1 MVEELPIRYVGDA
14 NLKIPLTM
22 QCPVPIS
29 YGPMDKYL
37 SDAVKTIRGRMTI
50 HLNRVDKYLDTLDRV
65 AINTDGGYNNLFKAI
80 RMQLHVPKRFT
91 EDMMRHQLSS
101 YLIER
106 VEFFYP
112 QMVDYLK
119 SKKLT
124 FTSYVIGVY
133 NGRVWADEFLIGAIG
148 MMYNVR
154 ITVVSPYFS
163 DVWNIFHDGRAQP
176 DIVLVC
182 NGQYFGSGRD
192 NITHFSGTR
201 GKGKSWQCVGS
212 DQRVHEIGLYSG
224 YTEGRKTAI
233 DLFTITINRE
243 LLFKTNTML
252 TDVNRLCR
260 DVNAICVERDQVI
273 EKLDELKITL
283 GDFKRLTSYYVEEEN
298 TVRDNVM
305 PPKERTVE
313 IVPSFARAIP
323 KIRVKDSRTT
333 NFGQQLVNEAFQII
347 SEDCNT
353 REEEVSCEHEMSS
366 GSKENGQHQQH
377 EDVSTDSTHL
387 PNESLQTM
395 NGNTSTHKEE
405 VPREHEVSNI
415 THNKRQH
422 CERQHTTS
430 DKKRF
435 KQSHHAH
442 VPEKAPVSETKLH
455 LEKEKKIKKQK
466 HSQVKVH
473 TTKKPKKPQTQ
484 TTQSIHGQTQEQH
497 AVETITKEFHS
508 DQQVNTEPVIQ
519 TIDRVSEDDVAIT
532 QSIDTQAEQDH
543 AVEAIMKELNNE
555 NDVNTEP
562 DVQVIDRGDEDD
574 SVRIIEIDELI
585 QSRVESL
592 NVPDMLPE
600 EENDS
605 RITGLF
611 DTRLKIPGMKVVTV
625 QPIAYDDELFGD
637 KLPIVSIDIKQEI
650 KEEIIPDEHTPT
662 ATTSN
667 HQELDA
673 SQQHSEP
680 NTIQGKLSKILPTQK
695 PDELQVHIPQ
705 SSTSVS
711 ALRYQP
717 RQKKVDRRSV
727 TVHKQIDETT
737 IQGPIPKKD
746 QLDNMFYCDKC
757 PKSFKDKAYCRKHM
771 TRLCPALTD
780 IQCLKCPH
788 CDKMYRH
795 DKNYREHLSIHD
807 GIKRFKCGKCG
818 EKFFTDMQVLKHRTL
833 CCAKK

>member
-1 MVEELPIRYVGDA
+1 
-14 NLKIPLTM
+14 
-22 QCPVPIS
+22 
-29 YGPMDKYL
+29 
-37 SDAVKTIRGRMTI
+37 
-50 HLNRVDKYLDTLDRV
+50 
-65 AINTDGGYNNLFKAI
+65 
-80 RMQLHVPKRFT
+80 
-91 EDMMRHQLSS
+91 
-101 YLIER
+101 
-106 VEFFYP
+106 
-112 QMVDYLK
+112 
-119 SKKLT
+119 
-124 FTSYVIGVY
+124 
-133 NGRVWADEFLIGAIG
+133 
-148 MMYNVR
+148 
-154 ITVVSPYFS
+154 
-163 DVWNIFHDGRAQP
+163 
-176 DIVLVC
+176 
-182 NGQYFGSGRD
+182 
-192 NITHFSGTR
+192 
-201 GKGKSWQCVGS
+201 
-212 DQRVHEIGLYSG
+212 
-224 YTEGRKTAI
+224 
-233 DLFTITINRE
+233 
-243 LLFKTNTML
+243 ML
-252 TDVNRLCR
+252 TDINCLCC
-260 DVNAICVERDQVI
+260 DVNAICIERDQVI

-283 GDFKRLTSYYVEEEN
+283 GNFKRLTSYYVEEEN

-323 KIRVKDSRTT
+323 KIRVKDSCTT

-353 REEEVSCEHEMSS
+353 RKEEVSCEHEMSS

-395 NGNTSTHKEE
+395 NGNTSTHKE
-405 VPREHEVSNI
+405 VPCEHEVSNI

-466 HSQVKVH
+466 HFQVKVH

-519 TIDRVSEDDVAIT
+519 TIDRVSEDDLAIT

-611 DTRLKIPGMKVVTV
+611 DTRLKIPRMKVVTV

-650 KEEIIPDEHTPT
+650 KEEIIPDEHTP
-662 ATTSN
+662 
-667 HQELDA
+667 
-673 SQQHSEP
+673 
-680 NTIQGKLSKILPTQK
+680 KILPTQK

-711 ALRYQP
+711 ALRYKP

-737 IQGPIPKKD
+737 IQGPIPKKE
-746 QLDNMFYCDKC
+746 QLDDMFYCDKC

-833 CCAKK
+833 YCAKK

>member
-1 MVEELPIRYVGDA
+1 
-14 NLKIPLTM
+14 
-22 QCPVPIS
+22 
-29 YGPMDKYL
+29 
-37 SDAVKTIRGRMTI
+37 
-50 HLNRVDKYLDTLDRV
+50 
-65 AINTDGGYNNLFKAI
+65 
-80 RMQLHVPKRFT
+80 
-91 EDMMRHQLSS
+91 
-101 YLIER
+101 
-106 VEFFYP
+106 
-112 QMVDYLK
+112 
-119 SKKLT
+119 
-124 FTSYVIGVY
+124 
-133 NGRVWADEFLIGAIG
+133 
-148 MMYNVR
+148 
-154 ITVVSPYFS
+154 
-163 DVWNIFHDGRAQP
+163 
-176 DIVLVC
+176 
-182 NGQYFGSGRD
+182 
-192 NITHFSGTR
+192 
-201 GKGKSWQCVGS
+201 
-212 DQRVHEIGLYSG
+212 
-224 YTEGRKTAI
+224 
-233 DLFTITINRE
+233 
-243 LLFKTNTML
+243 ML
-252 TDVNRLCR
+252 TDVNRLCH
-260 DVNAICVERDQVI
+260 DVNAICIERDQVI

-313 IVPSFARAIP
+313 IVPSFARPIP
-323 KIRVKDSRTT
+323 KIHVKDSRTT

-395 NGNTSTHKEE
+395 NGNTSTHKE

-466 HSQVKVH
+466 HFQVKVH

-519 TIDRVSEDDVAIT
+519 TIDRVSEDDVVIT

-555 NDVNTEP
+555 NDINTEP

-662 ATTSN
+662 PTTSN

-711 ALRYQP
+711 ALRYKP
-717 RQKKVDRRSV
+717 RQKRSIEEV
-727 TVHKQIDETT
+727 
-737 IQGPIPKKD
+737 
-746 QLDNMFYCDKC
+746 
-757 PKSFKDKAYCRKHM
+757 
-771 TRLCPALTD
+771 
-780 IQCLKCPH
+780 
-788 CDKMYRH
+788 
-795 DKNYREHLSIHD
+795 
-807 GIKRFKCGKCG
+807 
-818 EKFFTDMQVLKHRTL
+818 
-833 CCAKK
+833 

>member
-1 MVEELPIRYVGDA
+1 M
-14 NLKIPLTM
+14 
-22 QCPVPIS
+22 
-29 YGPMDKYL
+29 
-37 SDAVKTIRGRMTI
+37 
-50 HLNRVDKYLDTLDRV
+50 
-65 AINTDGGYNNLFKAI
+65 
-80 RMQLHVPKRFT
+80 
-91 EDMMRHQLSS
+91 
-101 YLIER
+101 
-106 VEFFYP
+106 
-112 QMVDYLK
+112 
-119 SKKLT
+119 
-124 FTSYVIGVY
+124 
-133 NGRVWADEFLIGAIG
+133 
-148 MMYNVR
+148 
-154 ITVVSPYFS
+154 
-163 DVWNIFHDGRAQP
+163 
-176 DIVLVC
+176 
-182 NGQYFGSGRD
+182 
-192 NITHFSGTR
+192 
-201 GKGKSWQCVGS
+201 
-212 DQRVHEIGLYSG
+212 
-224 YTEGRKTAI
+224 
-233 DLFTITINRE
+233 
-243 LLFKTNTML
+243 
-252 TDVNRLCR
+252 
-260 DVNAICVERDQVI
+260 
-273 EKLDELKITL
+273 
-283 GDFKRLTSYYVEEEN
+283 
-298 TVRDNVM
+298 
-305 PPKERTVE
+305 
-313 IVPSFARAIP
+313 
-323 KIRVKDSRTT
+323 
-333 NFGQQLVNEAFQII
+333 
-347 SEDCNT
+347 
-353 REEEVSCEHEMSS
+353 
-366 GSKENGQHQQH
+366 
-377 EDVSTDSTHL
+377 
-387 PNESLQTM
+387 
-395 NGNTSTHKEE
+395 
-405 VPREHEVSNI
+405 SNI

-466 HSQVKVH
+466 HFQVKVH

-484 TTQSIHGQTQEQH
+484 TTPSIHGQTQEQH

-555 NDVNTEP
+555 NNVNTEP

-574 SVRIIEIDELI
+574 GVRIIEIDELI

-592 NVPDMLPE
+592 NVPDILPE

-662 ATTSN
+662 PTTSN

-680 NTIQGKLSKILPTQK
+680 NTIQGELSKILPTQK
-695 PDELQVHIPQ
+695 PDKLQVHIPQ

-711 ALRYQP
+711 ALRYKP

-727 TVHKQIDETT
+727 TVHKQIDETM

-746 QLDNMFYCDKC
+746 QLDDMFYCDKC
-757 PKSFKDKAYCRKHM
+757 PKSFKDKAYCQKHM
-771 TRLCPALTD
+771 THLCAALTD
-780 IQCLKCPH
+780 IQCLKYPH

-795 DKNYREHLSIHD
+795 DKNYHEHLSIHD
-807 GIKRFKCGKCG
+807 GIKRFTCGKCG
-818 EKFFTDMQVLKHRTL
+818 EKFFTDIQVLKHRRL
-833 CCAKK
+833 SCARK

>member
-1 MVEELPIRYVGDA
+1 
-14 NLKIPLTM
+14 
-22 QCPVPIS
+22 
-29 YGPMDKYL
+29 MDKYL
-37 SDAVKTIRGRMTI
+37 SDAVKKIRGRMTI

-65 AINTDGGYNNLFKAI
+65 AIATDGGYNNLFKAI

-119 SKKLT
+119 SKQLT

-163 DVWNIFHDGRAQP
+163 DVWNVFHDGHAQP

-182 NGQYFGSGRD
+182 NGAYFGSGRD

-212 DQRVHEIGLYSG
+212 GQTVDEIGLYSG
-224 YTEGRKTAI
+224 FSEGRKTAI

-260 DVNAICVERDQVI
+260 NVNAICVERDQVI
-273 EKLDELKITL
+273 EKLNELKITL

-298 TVRDNVM
+298 IVRDNVM

-366 GSKENGQHQQH
+366 GTKENEQHRQD
-377 EDVSTDSTHL
+377 EDVSTDGAHL

-395 NGNTSTHKEE
+395 NGNTSTHEE
-405 VPREHEVSNI
+405 QVACEHEVSNI
-415 THNKRQH
+415 TQNKRQH

-430 DKKRF
+430 DNKRF
-435 KQSHHAH
+435 KQSHHTR
-442 VPEKAPVSETKLH
+442 VPMKAPVSETKLH
-455 LEKEKKIKKQK
+455 VEKEKKIKKQK
-466 HSQVKVH
+466 HFQVKVH
-473 TTKKPKKPQTQ
+473 TRKKPKKMQTQ
-484 TTQSIHGQTQEQH
+484 TTQSIHGQTEEQH

-519 TIDRVSEDDVAIT
+519 TIDRVSEDDVVIT
-532 QSIDTQAEQDH
+532 ESIDAQAEQDH

-555 NDVNTEP
+555 NEVNTEP
-562 DVQVIDRGDEDD
+562 HVQMIDRGDEDD
-574 SVRIIEIDELI
+574 GVRIIEIDELI

-592 NVPDMLPE
+592 KVPDMLPE
-600 EENDS
+600 EENDP

-611 DTRLKIPGMKVVTV
+611 DTKLKIPGMKVVTV
-625 QPIAYDDELFGD
+625 QPIAYDDELFGN

-650 KEEIIPDEHTPT
+650 KEEIIPDDDTPT
-662 ATTSN
+662 PTTSN
-667 HQELDA
+667 HQEVHA
-673 SQQHSEP
+673 SQQHSDP

-705 SSTSVS
+705 SSSSVS
-711 ALRYQP
+711 ALRYKP
-717 RQKKVDRRSV
+717 RQKKVNRTSV
-727 TVHKQIDETT
+727 TVHKQIDEMMV
-737 IQGPIPKKD
+737 QGPIPKKD

-780 IQCLKCPH
+780 MQRLKCPH

-807 GIKRFKCGKCG
+807 GIKRFTCGKCG

-833 CCAKK
+833 SCTKK

>member
-1 MVEELPIRYVGDA
+1 
-14 NLKIPLTM
+14 
-22 QCPVPIS
+22 
-29 YGPMDKYL
+29 MDKYL
-37 SDAVKTIRGRMTI
+37 SDAVKKIRGRMTI

-65 AINTDGGYNNLFKAI
+65 AIATDGGYNNLFKAI

-119 SKKLT
+119 SKQLT

-163 DVWNIFHDGRAQP
+163 DVWNVFHDGHAQP

-182 NGQYFGSGRD
+182 NGAYFGSGRD

-212 DQRVHEIGLYSG
+212 GQTVDEIGLYSG
-224 YTEGRKTAI
+224 FSEGRKTAI

-260 DVNAICVERDQVI
+260 NVNAICVERDQVI
-273 EKLDELKITL
+273 EKLNELKITL

-298 TVRDNVM
+298 IVRDNVM

-366 GSKENGQHQQH
+366 GTKENEQHRQH
-377 EDVSTDSTHL
+377 EDVSTDGAHL

-395 NGNTSTHKEE
+395 NSNTSTHKEQ
-405 VPREHEVSNI
+405 VASEHKVSNI
-415 THNKRQH
+415 TQNKRQH
-422 CERQHTTS
+422 CEQQHTTS

-435 KQSHHAH
+435 KQSDHTR
-442 VPEKAPVSETKLH
+442 VPVKAPVSEMKLH
-455 LEKEKKIKKQK
+455 VEKEKKIKKQK
-466 HSQVKVH
+466 HFQVKVH
-473 TTKKPKKPQTQ
+473 TTKNPKKPQTQ
-484 TTQSIHGQTQEQH
+484 TTQSIHGQTEEQH

-508 DQQVNTEPVIQ
+508 DQRVNTEPVLQ

-532 QSIDTQAEQDH
+532 ESIDAQAEQDH

-562 DVQVIDRGDEDD
+562 HVQMIDRGDEDD
-574 SVRIIEIDELI
+574 GVRIIEIDELI

-592 NVPDMLPE
+592 KVPDMLPE
-600 EENDS
+600 EENDP
-605 RITGLF
+605 RITGLV

-625 QPIAYDDELFGD
+625 QPIAYDDELFGN

-650 KEEIIPDEHTPT
+650 KEEIIPDDDTPT
-662 ATTSN
+662 PTTSN
-667 HQELDA
+667 HQELHA
-673 SQQHSEP
+673 SQQYSDP

-705 SSTSVS
+705 SSSSVS
-711 ALRYQP
+711 ALRYKP
-717 RQKKVDRRSV
+717 RQKKVNRTSV
-727 TVHKQIDETT
+727 TVHKQIDEMMV
-737 IQGPIPKKD
+737 QGPIPKKD
-746 QLDNMFYCDKC
+746 QLNNMFYCDKC

-780 IQCLKCPH
+780 MQRLKCPH

-807 GIKRFKCGKCG
+807 GIKRFTCGKCG

-833 CCAKK
+833 SCAKK